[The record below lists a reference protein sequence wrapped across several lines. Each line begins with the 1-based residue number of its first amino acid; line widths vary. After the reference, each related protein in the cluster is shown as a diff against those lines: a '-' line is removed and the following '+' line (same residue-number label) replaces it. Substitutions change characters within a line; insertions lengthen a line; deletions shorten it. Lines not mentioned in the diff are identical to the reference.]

1 MKYCYIVSEGI
12 QDVEFIIRIFK
23 NDGFKRVT
31 TLSSVNYFWKP
42 LIPTIF
48 PKNDNLEQR
57 VKVPRFLENNQI
69 SIAIQTAGGINS
81 IAETIQEEISV
92 LTLRNDLSKS
102 LFSIGV
108 VLDADSKDMPKTRFE
123 QLVKEVKERNP
134 ELNLPENLE
143 EISGGLPKFGI
154 FVMPDNNNQGT
165 LETILLECAQKN
177 YPHLYELAREYI
189 DDVNLGQL
197 NKKDLKELSKPAGKN
212 KAIISSISSVLKP
225 GRTLQVSIQ
234 DNRWLDETTMDLDS
248 LKGVKD
254 FLDKLIT

>member
-12 QDVEFIIRIFK
+12 QDVEFISRIFK
-23 NDGFKRVT
+23 NYGFKRLPK
-31 TLSSVNYFWKP
+31 LSSVNDFWTP
-42 LIPTIF
+42 LIPTSF

-57 VKVPRFLENNQI
+57 VKVPRFLENNEI

-81 IAETIQEEISV
+81 IAETIQEDA
-92 LTLRNDLSKS
+92 LALKNDLSKS

-108 VLDADSKDMPKTRFE
+108 VLDADSKDKPKTRFE

-134 ELNLPENLE
+134 ELSLPENLQ

-197 NKKDLKELSKPAGKN
+197 TKNDLEELSKPAGKN

-225 GRTLQVSIQ
+225 GRSLQVSIQ
-234 DNRWLDETTMDLDS
+234 DNRWLDEITMDLDS